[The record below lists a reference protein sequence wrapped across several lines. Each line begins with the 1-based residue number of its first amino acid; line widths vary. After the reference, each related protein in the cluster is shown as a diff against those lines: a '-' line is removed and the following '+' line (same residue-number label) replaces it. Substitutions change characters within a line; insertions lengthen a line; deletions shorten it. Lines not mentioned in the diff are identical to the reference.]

1 MPIDPGRF
9 RIDRLSRSD
18 LVSQLLAE
26 IMRQKERAAEDL
38 RRAPPPRRRSG
49 GLLLGVLGALFLGLS
64 AWNLVRRDPNPEPF
78 TPEQQDA
85 SLRLQVYLA
94 VQALEVYR
102 DSAGVY
108 PPTLATVDAD
118 QASLIYLPSGSSY
131 TIVAAAGPVHLTYHE
146 GDDLVRLMDG
156 FEVLTGHGGAG
167 PVLTP

>member
-26 IMRQKERAAEDL
+26 ILRQKAAEDL

-49 GLLLGVLGALFLGLS
+49 GLLLSVLGALFLGLS
-64 AWNLVRRDPNPEPF
+64 AWSLVRGDPNPEPF

-94 VQALEVYR
+94 VQALEAYR

-108 PPTLATVDAD
+108 PPTLAAVDAED
-118 QASLIYLPSGSSY
+118 AALVYLPSDSSY
-131 TIVAAAGPVHLTYHE
+131 TIVAAAGPVHLTYHQ
-146 GDDLVRLMDG
+146 GDDLVRLTDG
-156 FEVLTGHGGAG
+156 VGVLTGNGGAG
-167 PVLTP
+167 AGANW

>member
-1 MPIDPGRF
+1 MSIEPGRF

-26 IMRQKERAAEDL
+26 IMRQREQAAEDL

-64 AWNLVRRDPNPEPF
+64 AWNLVRGDRNAQPF

-94 VQALEVYR
+94 VQALEAYR
-102 DSAGVY
+102 DSAGLY
-108 PPTLATVDAD
+108 PPTLAAVDAD
-118 QASLIYLPSGSSY
+118 QAGLIYLPSDSSY
-131 TIVAAAGPVHLTYHE
+131 TIVAAAGRVHLTYHE
-146 GDDLVRLMDG
+146 GDDLVRLTDG
-156 FEVLTGHGGAG
+156 VGVLTGVGGAAANW
-167 PVLTP
+167 